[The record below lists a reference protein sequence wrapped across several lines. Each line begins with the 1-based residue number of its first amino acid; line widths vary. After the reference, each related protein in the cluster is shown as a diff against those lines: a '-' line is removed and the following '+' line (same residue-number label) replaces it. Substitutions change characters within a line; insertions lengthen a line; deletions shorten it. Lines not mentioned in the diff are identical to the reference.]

1 MLEIDRFE
9 KIMYELNKKG
19 RLSYQE
25 LNDIMD
31 VSSSTIRRDIEKMYL
46 KGLLLKIK
54 GGVCQQKKLSFDIEV
69 KDRFKE
75 GVNEKKEI
83 AEKVSEI
90 IKNGDFVYLDAGT
103 TVFYLIEKLKNKN
116 LTVVT
121 NGLMHIEELLKYG
134 IKTII
139 VGGEVKH
146 STKAVIGVEAIQALE
161 KFRFDKCFLG
171 TNGIDTE
178 SGFTTPEI
186 NEAMLKKK
194 VIELSEEKYILADSE
209 KFDKISNV
217 KFSELK
223 ECKIITTKKAIKEN
237 NRYKKY
243 FY

>member
-1 MLEIDRFE
+1 LKKYIDIIGKKVYYIGVERVKTKIIMKWEEDMLEIDRFE

-90 IKNGDFVYLDAGT
+90 IKKPNP
-103 TVFYLIEKLKNKN
+103 KNMTQLFK
-116 LTVVT
+116 
-121 NGLMHIEELLKYG
+121 
-134 IKTII
+134 
-139 VGGEVKH
+139 
-146 STKAVIGVEAIQALE
+146 S
-161 KFRFDKCFLG
+161 
-171 TNGIDTE
+171 
-178 SGFTTPEI
+178 
-186 NEAMLKKK
+186 
-194 VIELSEEKYILADSE
+194 
-209 KFDKISNV
+209 
-217 KFSELK
+217 
-223 ECKIITTKKAIKEN
+223 
-237 NRYKKY
+237 
-243 FY
+243 

>member
-139 VGGEVKH
+139 VGG
-146 STKAVIGVEAIQALE
+146 
-161 KFRFDKCFLG
+161 
-171 TNGIDTE
+171 
-178 SGFTTPEI
+178 
-186 NEAMLKKK
+186 
-194 VIELSEEKYILADSE
+194 
-209 KFDKISNV
+209 
-217 KFSELK
+217 
-223 ECKIITTKKAIKEN
+223 
-237 NRYKKY
+237 
-243 FY
+243 